1 MEGTQDLDS
10 AIIASFPNGGN
21 VVSIVPHGKTRWS
34 VGLRIE
40 VERDDGKK
48 EVFFLKIIERKE
60 WVGMAEAEYEGQKA
74 LFEKIPDNV
83 TAPLAWGMLQADPT
97 KSFFLTRFRNLL
109 DSPPPVVELLTV
121 LKKLHIDSVSPTAK
135 FGFHVTTY
143 FGPPPMINDWT
154 DSWEEYFGR
163 QFHADMVYVQ
173 QVFGA
178 DPELVDLTEEF
189 VDKVVARL
197 LRPLQTGGR
206 RIKPSLCHGDLWD
219 GNVQIDADTQQPIIF
234 DAACFYGH
242 SEMDLQCMGDSRYAL
257 GMDFIDSY
265 KKEVGAS
272 EPVEDFNERHEL
284 YALSLVGMRC
294 ADNYALRRCD
304 FVVAALAPQQ
314 WAKLLEPSK
323 EHMKQMIARYPG
335 GYGDF
340 QEGFGG
346 DSKI

>member
-48 EVFFLKIIERKE
+48 EVFFLKNIERKE

-97 KSFFLTRFRNLL
+97 KSFFLTRYRNLL
-109 DSPPPVVELLTV
+109 DRPPPAVELLSV
-121 LKKLHIDSVSPTAK
+121 LKKLHTNSVSPTGK

-163 QFHADMVYVQ
+163 QFRADIVYVQ

-178 DPELVDLTEEF
+178 DPGLVDLTEEF
-189 VDKVVARL
+189 VNKVVARL

-234 DAACFYGH
+234 DTVCFYGH
-242 SEMDLQCMGDSRYAL
+242 NEMDLQCMGDSRYAL

-272 EPVEDFNERHEL
+272 EPVEEFNERHEL
-284 YALSLVGMRC
+284 YAL
-294 ADNYALRRCD
+294 RCD

-323 EHMKQMIARYPG
+323 EHMKQMIARYSG

-340 QEGFGG
+340 QEGSGG